1 MPIQT
6 IVGNKIETTEMENT
20 SSDIID
26 IKDSF
31 DMNNHDIL
39 SVNNINTSNINLST
53 INGVAYSSTQTSASS
68 STNYE
73 NSGKYSQINGDII
86 IHGDNTSSTS
96 AKSIISGTGLGSLDF
111 SLSELS
117 IGSSYHIKI
126 AGSITT
132 KDKRNINISCYL
144 GTTIIYSTSIDTDDI
159 TIEKLNSDNYA
170 YESEIDFTIHSS
182 GSNGKIYSNGQLLY
196 TKGTSQNNLRGNSSE
211 KTVNSIDLSNNLL
224 LDIKIYWENS
234 ADTDESLTNKMV
246 RITKMF

>member
-6 IVGNKIETTEMENT
+6 IAGNKIEITEMENM
-20 SSDIID
+20 SSDTIE

-31 DMNNHDIL
+31 NMNNNDIL
-39 SVNNINTSNINLST
+39 SVNNINLST
-53 INGVAYSSTQTSASS
+53 INGVAYSSNSISASLD
-68 STNYE
+68 
-73 NSGKYSQINGDII
+73 GKYSQINGDVI
-86 IHGDNTSSTS
+86 IHGDNTSSTTV
-96 AKSIISGTGLGSLDF
+96 KSIISGTGLGSLDF

-132 KDKRNINISCYL
+132 KHKRKLNISCYL

-159 TIEKLNSDNYA
+159 TIEDLNSDVYA

>member
-20 SSDIID
+20 SSDTID

-53 INGVAYSSTQTSASS
+53 INGVAYSSNQTSAS
-68 STNYE
+68 Y
-73 NSGKYSQINGDII
+73 GKYSQINGDVI
-86 IHGDNTSSTS
+86 IHGDNTSSTT
-96 AKSIISGTGLGSLDF
+96 AKSIISGTGVGSLDF

-132 KDKRNINISCYL
+132 KHKRNLNISCYL
-144 GTTIIYSTSIDTDDI
+144 GTTIIYSTSIDTDNI
-159 TIEKLNSDNYA
+159 TIEKLDGDNYA

-211 KTVNSIDLSNNLL
+211 KTVNGIDLTNNLL
-224 LDIKIYWENS
+224 LDIKIYWDDS
-234 ADTDESLTNKMV
+234 ADSDESLTNKMV